1 MGNYVI
7 GVGNYVIV
15 SPSKLGNY
23 MIADNRVRVI
33 TVEGSRDLLHGLEA
47 LDETPLADAKPVL
60 DKAAE
65 R

>member
-1 MGNYVI
+1 MWPRESSAPALRPANPI
-7 GVGNYVIV
+7 G
-15 SPSKLGNY
+15 LH
-23 MIADNRVRVI
+23 RVRVI